1 MKKILSFLLCCAML
15 VSLCACQHVID
26 VEEKTPVPK
35 FDVTASFS
43 FDDSELTLD
52 DGTAYYK
59 QSIGTAEISSK
70 DSRAAERINASLAE
84 LYVKLQS
91 DAEYTQKLAQ
101 DQTDEIVELSYNCT
115 PTVARIDTHVLSLIF
130 DVSQDTG
137 GIHADLTRLS
147 RSYNSDT
154 GELLTLSNIAKNADQ
169 LKTFLKNY
177 VIGLAAGDEYKE
189 NGESILFDDFETT
202 IGELIDNGSNWYFND
217 NGLVI
222 YANPYDIAPYSSGVL
237 KFEIPYSTLEEFM
250 DDDYMPVDYEG
261 ENGIVL
267 ADDGTEIDR
276 DSLDILDTITYD
288 EGGQSV
294 VLSAEETVYNV
305 KIYTADETLWQRNYL
320 TSGEGVEVISYI
332 PDVMSNIAIC
342 YQLAD
347 GTQIVRGIFQSGED
361 GSIMLVELMASDS
374 TDVLESGLIENAR
387 GNI

>member
-1 MKKILSFLLCCAML
+1 MKKILSFLLCCTML
-15 VSLCACQHVID
+15 ASLCACQHVID
-26 VEEKTPVPK
+26 AEEKTPVPK

-130 DVSQDTG
+130 DVSKDTG

-276 DSLDILDTITYD
+276 DSLNILDTITYD

-347 GTQIVRGIFQSGED
+347 GTQVVRGIFQSGED